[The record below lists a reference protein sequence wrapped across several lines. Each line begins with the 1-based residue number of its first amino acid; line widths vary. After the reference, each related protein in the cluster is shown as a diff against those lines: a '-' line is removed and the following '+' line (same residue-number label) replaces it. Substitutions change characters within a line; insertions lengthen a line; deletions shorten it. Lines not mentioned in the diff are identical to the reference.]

1 MNENEHKMTQEEA
14 EKKVAEMF
22 AAASAARKA
31 PKKSRRSYD
40 DISAHDITADNSAE
54 TPSALLA
61 AAKAAPNLL
70 RGRLKSDD
78 SDLSGTDGQ
87 KLSHKDAEKKV
98 AEILALTD
106 TAESRDNSSLYFDEI
121 LPSSGTDEKKLSP
134 QEAEEKI
141 AEILTL
147 ASNSQKIK
155 EKGTLSSLVFELTVL
170 ELLSF
175 FLFFASMSSGV
186 PGPLTPIAILLPVIV
201 GIGIR
206 VFRQQLTLREAV
218 SNCKPHLILCAFF
231 YICLLFSV

>member
-31 PKKSRRSYD
+31 PKKSRRSNS
-40 DISAHDITADNSAE
+40 DISVQDHTADNNGND
-54 TPSALLA
+54 PSALLA
-61 AAKAAPNLL
+61 AAKAAPRLL
-70 RGRLKSDD
+70 RDRIKSGD
-78 SDLSGTDGQ
+78 SDGSGADEP
-87 KLSHKDAEKKV
+87 KLSHRDAEKKV
-98 AEILALTD
+98 AEILAHTD
-106 TAESRDNSSLYFDEI
+106 TAENKDSSSLYFDEI

-147 ASNSQKIK
+147 ASNSQKSK
-155 EKGTLSSLVFELTVL
+155 EKGTLSSLVFELTGL

-175 FLFFASMSSGV
+175 FLFFASMPSGV
-186 PGPLTPIAILLPVIV
+186 PGPLTPIAILLPVIA

-206 VFRQQLTLREAV
+206 IFRRQLTLREAV